1 MKSKL
6 DAEVTRGCREDV
18 AEGRAEAECN
28 LRAVSWRERRP
39 KLVSQLAWAGLL

>member
-39 KLVSQLAWAGLL
+39 SSQLAWAGLL